1 MSDQPSYRI
10 KQENDR
16 ILVTREDSSFV
27 DDEGDTD
34 FFCMDD
40 LFANGHMNLQSST
53 FAVDANQSV
62 NYATPMGSGKSN
74 ANEGSSEAD
83 TNEFLVHGKHEN
95 ANISSW
101 DACNINGY
109 YMFHRT

>member
-16 ILVTREDSSFV
+16 ILVTKEESSFV

-40 LFANGHMNLQSST
+40 LFANGHMNLQPST
-53 FAVDANQSV
+53 FPVDANQSV

-74 ANEGSSEAD
+74 ANEVSSEAD
-83 TNEFLVHGKHEN
+83 TNEFLVHGKHTTN
-95 ANISSW
+95 G
-101 DACNINGY
+101 INLC
-109 YMFHRT
+109 TIN